1 VKVPLFGV
9 ELFPPGWIGRGFQ
22 LLALSISPH
31 RVREITIGEAV
42 FNDSR
47 EYIALL
53 NEALDVAKGFLSQGL
68 LQRPRLFGNDPKP
81 VSKLAGTKLK
91 QWDEAAEVIVSRLS
105 KGEVALDKPRVKALM
120 LMKLNIFEYLRS
132 IKGGVKPEKVKP
144 NPTEIS
150 PASFALALVGGLL
163 SKVGRVGDKGVY
175 LLPVFELG
183 LNDLF
188 EIAPHYI
195 VTVTEGEQRLL
206 PLGRLLSS
214 PRVQELPV
222 GLDTLVLVYGSVL
235 LASVFEVS
243 PGELCGPGSVF
254 DRFLLASISEAGNRA
269 ILNEL
274 TPMVFSELLCR
285 LGSRPLT
292 ALGELLG
299 RGVQGGL
306 CPGGSQ
312 DPGLDAVA
320 QCVGKLYLYA
330 ATGNNIYLYDCARLL
345 RGAAESK
352 QCQKVRGSLLW
363 CARSV
368 AEAAS
373 VEQWIPVG

>member
-1 VKVPLFGV
+1 MFSV

-22 LLALSISPH
+22 LLALSIDPH
-31 RVREITIGEAV
+31 RVRDITVREAV
-42 FNDSR
+42 FGSKDD
-47 EYIALL
+47 YLALL
-53 NEALDVAKGFLSQGL
+53 NEALEIAKGFLSQGL

-81 VSKLAGTKLK
+81 VSKLVGTRLK
-91 QWDEAAEVIVSRLS
+91 QWDEAAEVVVGRLS
-105 KGEVALDKPRVKALM
+105 KGEIDLNEPRVKALM

-132 IKGGVKPEKVKP
+132 VRGGVKPERVKP

-175 LLPVFELG
+175 LLPAPEVG

-188 EIAPHYI
+188 EIAPHYT
-195 VTVTEGEQRLL
+195 VTVVEGEYQLP
-206 PLGRLLSS
+206 PLGRLLSL

-222 GLDTLVLVYGSVL
+222 SLDTLVLVYGSAL
-235 LASVFEVS
+235 LATVFDAS
-243 PGELCGPGSVF
+243 PGELCGSGSVF
-254 DRFLLASISEAGNRA
+254 DRFLLASISETGNRA

-274 TPMVFSELLCR
+274 TPMVFSGLLCR
-285 LGSRPLT
+285 LGSKPLT

-299 RGVQGGL
+299 RGVQRGL

-330 ATGNNIYLYDCARLL
+330 VTGNNIYLYDCTRLL

-352 QCQKVRGSLLW
+352 QCLRMRDSLLW

-368 AEAAS
+368 AEVAS
-373 VEQWIPVG
+373 AEQWIPVG